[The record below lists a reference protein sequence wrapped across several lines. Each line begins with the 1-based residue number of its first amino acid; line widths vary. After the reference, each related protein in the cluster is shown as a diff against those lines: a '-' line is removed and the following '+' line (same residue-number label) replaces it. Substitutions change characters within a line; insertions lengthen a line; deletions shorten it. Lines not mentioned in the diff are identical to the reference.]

1 MIYESSIASVVL
13 EKADGEPFVHVYGT
27 GILSTRQIRAIASI
41 DRRVADPSVAWNC
54 IKYHFPGFMP
64 KN

>member
-1 MIYESSIASVVL
+1 MIYESDTASVVL
-13 EKADGEPFVHVYGT
+13 EKADGEPFVHVYGVGNVT
-27 GILSTRQIRAIASI
+27 KDQSRIIASI

-54 IKYHFPGFMP
+54 IKYHFPGFKP